1 MKILKDLLCKADDT
15 LEEIWFYA
23 KEATLLKESHKEI
36 ADTYIDL
43 AKTHIEIYGKLH
55 DKMVAL
61 IEKEKQKGVE
71 IPKGMIDVW
80 KYEHGELVE
89 EFSKVKYLVEEYSK
103 KYWHCTHKVV

>member
-23 KEATLLKESHKEI
+23 KEATLLKESHREL

-55 DKMVAL
+55 DRMVAL
-61 IEKEKQKGVE
+61 IEEEKKKKTE
-71 IPKGMIDVW
+71 IPKGMLEIW
-80 KYEHGELVE
+80 QYEHGKLIK
-89 EFSKVKYLVEEYSK
+89 EFASAKYLIEEYCK
-103 KYWHCTHKVV
+103 KY